1 MMLCKLSLKNIKK
14 SFKDYTIYFF
24 TLILGV
30 AIFYVFNA
38 IDSQTV
44 LLQTKQSTYDII
56 ELMTQTLSAVS
67 IFVSFILGFLIIYAS
82 RFLIKRR
89 NKEFAIYMT
98 LGMSKRKVSTVLFIE
113 TIIIGLLSLGV
124 GLGLGVILSQL
135 MSLLVA
141 NMFEADM
148 TKFAFTFSKGALIKT
163 IIYFGIMYLLVMI
176 FNTIQVSRC
185 KLIDLINSNKR
196 SEKVKIKNPIICI
209 LIFLVAVV
217 ILGYC
222 YYKVTVP
229 DAAMPLTV
237 KDIMIIIALGA
248 VSTFLLFWSLSGLM
262 LKIVQSMKNIYYKGL
277 NSFTLRQISSKVNTM
292 VFSMTIICLML
303 FVTIC
308 VLSSSLLIKNSM
320 TANLKELAPAD
331 IELMKKRNIPK
342 ELQDDYGYTD
352 GQIES
357 SYKTISETLKE
368 LNIDEAKYLKDQ
380 TTLHLYTDESITYA
394 TTMGKELESMKKM
407 YPYLDYTSPEIIVK
421 LSEYNKV
428 AKMFNNKTYSLDDDE
443 YMIIG
448 DYESMIELRNKALK
462 IGTPLTIFGKE
473 LTPKYKEVKDGFIQM
488 SSNHITDG
496 IIVVPD
502 EVINVSST
510 SPRLEYEYV
519 VANYNANDAKTKEEI
534 EAVFTN
540 PELNNLYPDVTLG
553 GTSRIAIYDA
563 SVGLGAMITFIGL
576 YLGIIFLISSAAL
589 LALKEL
595 SESADNVT
603 RYTMLRRIGA
613 TDKQLNK
620 ALFRQ
625 IAIFFIFPLL
635 IAIIHSVFGIKF
647 CTFLLE
653 TFGKEEMLASV
664 SMTMLFL
671 ILIYGGYFLITYYCS
686 KSIIKEKRIWY

>member
-44 LLQTKQSTYDII
+44 LLQTKESTYDII

-67 IFVSFILGFLIIYAS
+67 VFVSFILGFLIIYAS

-98 LGMSKRKVSTVLFIE
+98 LGMSKRKISTVLFIE
-113 TIIIGLLSLGV
+113 TIVIGLLSLGV

-163 IIYFGIMYLLVMI
+163 IIYFGIMYLLVMV

-209 LIFLVAVV
+209 LIFLVSVV

-237 KDIMIIIALGA
+237 RDIMIIIALGA

-262 LKIVQSMKNIYYKGL
+262 LKIVQSMKSIYYKEL

-308 VLSSSLLIKNSM
+308 VLSSSLSIKNSM

-342 ELQDDYGYTD
+342 ELQEEYGYTD

-380 TTLHLYTDESITYA
+380 TILHIYIDNTITYA
-394 TTMGKELESMKKM
+394 TTFGTKLESIKKK

-421 LSEYNKV
+421 LSEYNKI
-428 AKMFNNKTYSLDDDE
+428 AKMFGNDTFTLKDNQ

-448 DYESMIELRNKALK
+448 DYESMIKLRNKALK
-462 IGTPLTIFGKE
+462 VGTKLTIFGKE
-473 LTPKYKEVKDGFIQM
+473 LIPKYKEVKDGFIEM

-496 IIVVPD
+496 VIIVPD
-502 EVINVSST
+502 DVINVANH
-510 SPRLEYEYV
+510 SPQMEYEYM
-519 VANYNANDAKTKEEI
+519 VANYRANDEEEKQKI
-534 EAVFTN
+534 EEVFTN
-540 PELNNLYPDVTLG
+540 PELNDLYPDVILD
-553 GTSRIAIYDA
+553 GTTRIAIYDA

-595 SESADNVT
+595 SESADNIT

-625 IAIFFIFPLL
+625 IAIFFMFPLM
-635 IAIIHSVFGIKF
+635 IAIIHSIFGIKF
-647 CTFLLE
+647 CMFILE

-664 SMTMLFL
+664 FMTMLFL

-686 KSIIKEKRIWY
+686 KNIIKEKRV

>member
-44 LLQTKQSTYDII
+44 LLQTKQSTYEII
-56 ELMTQTLSAVS
+56 DMMTQMLSAVS
-67 IFVSFILGFLIIYAS
+67 VFVSFILGFLIIYAS

-98 LGMSKRKVSTVLFIE
+98 LGMGKRKISTILFIE
-113 TIIIGLLSLGV
+113 TIAIGLLSLGV
-124 GLGLGVILSQL
+124 GLGLGVLLSQL

-148 TKFAFTFSKGALIKT
+148 TNFAFTFSKAALIKT
-163 IIYFGIMYLLVMI
+163 VIYFGIMYLLVMI

-185 KLIDLINSNKR
+185 KLIDLMNSSKK
-196 SEKVKIKNPIICI
+196 SEKVKIKNPIICTI
-209 LIFLVAVV
+209 VFVLASI

-222 YYKVTVP
+222 YYMVSVP
-229 DAAMPLTV
+229 DAASTLTL
-237 KDIMIIIALGA
+237 KEITIIIGLGA
-248 VSTFLLFWSLSGLM
+248 LSTFLIFWSLSGLV
-262 LKIVQSMKNIYYKGL
+262 LKIVQSIHKVYYKGL
-277 NSFTLRQISSKVNTM
+277 NSFTLRQISSKVNTT

-303 FVTIC
+303 FITIC
-308 VLSSSLLIKNSM
+308 VLSSSLSIKNSM

-331 IELMKKRNIPK
+331 IELTKKRNIPK
-342 ELQDDYGYTD
+342 ELQEEFGYTD

-368 LNIDEAKYLKDQ
+368 LKIDENKYLKDQ
-380 TTLHLYTDESITYA
+380 ATIHVYTDPNVTYV
-394 TTMGKELESMKKM
+394 TTQGDNIDSMKKR

-421 LSEYNKV
+421 LSEYNKI
-428 AKMFNNKTYSLDDDE
+428 AKMFGNDTFTLEDNQ

-448 DYESMIELRNKALK
+448 DYESMTALRDEALK
-462 IGTPLTIFGKE
+462 LNTPITIFGKT
-473 LTPKYKEVKDGFIQM
+473 LTPKYKKVKNGFIEM

-496 IIVVPD
+496 VIIVPD
-502 EVINVSST
+502 NVINVSDN
-510 SPRLEYEYV
+510 SPQMEYEYM
-519 VANYNANDAKTKEEI
+519 VANYKANDQKGKEKIEEI
-534 EAVFTN
+534 FTN
-540 PELNNLYPDVTLG
+540 PELDNLYPDVTLE
-553 GTSRIAIYDA
+553 GTSKIAIYDA

-576 YLGIIFLISSAAL
+576 YLGIIFLISSAAI

-595 SESADNVT
+595 SESVDNKI
-603 RYTMLRRIGA
+603 RFNMLRRIGA
-613 TDKQLNK
+613 SEKQINK

-625 IAIFFIFPLL
+625 IAIFFMFPLVL
-635 IAIIHSVFGIKF
+635 AIIHSIFGIKF
-647 CTFLLE
+647 CIFLLE
-653 TFGKEEMLASV
+653 TFGKEQMLASV
-664 SMTMLFL
+664 FMTMLFL
-671 ILIYGGYFLITYYCS
+671 IFIYGGYFLITYYCS
-686 KSIIKEKRIWY
+686 KNIIKEKRS

>member
-44 LLQTKQSTYDII
+44 LLQTKQSTYEII
-56 ELMTQTLSAVS
+56 DMMTQMLSAVS
-67 IFVSFILGFLIIYAS
+67 VFVSFILGFLIIYAS

-98 LGMSKRKVSTVLFIE
+98 LGMGKRKISTILFIE
-113 TIIIGLLSLGV
+113 TIAIGLLSLGV
-124 GLGLGVILSQL
+124 GLGLGVLLSQL

-148 TKFAFTFSKGALIKT
+148 TNFAFTFSKAALIKT
-163 IIYFGIMYLLVMI
+163 VIYFGIMYLLVMI

-185 KLIDLINSNKR
+185 KLIDLMNSSKK
-196 SEKVKIKNPIICI
+196 SEKVKIKNPIICTIVFI
-209 LIFLVAVV
+209 LASI

-222 YYKVTVP
+222 YYMVSVP
-229 DAAMPLTV
+229 DAASTLTL
-237 KDIMIIIALGA
+237 KEITIIIGLGA
-248 VSTFLLFWSLSGLM
+248 LSTFLIFWSLSGLI
-262 LKIVQSMKNIYYKGL
+262 LKIVQSIHKVYYKGL
-277 NSFTLRQISSKVNTM
+277 NSFTLRQISSKVNTT

-303 FVTIC
+303 FITIC
-308 VLSSSLLIKNSM
+308 VLSSSLSIKNSM

-331 IELMKKRNIPK
+331 IELTKKRNIPK
-342 ELQDDYGYTD
+342 ELQEEFGYTD

-368 LNIDEAKYLKDQ
+368 LKIDENKYLKDQ
-380 TTLHLYTDESITYA
+380 TTIHVYTDPNVTYIT
-394 TTMGKELESMKKM
+394 TQGDNIDSMKRR

-421 LSEYNKV
+421 LSGYNKI
-428 AKMFNNKTYSLDDDE
+428 AKMFGNDTFTLEDNQ

-448 DYESMIELRNKALK
+448 DYESMTALRDEALK
-462 IGTPLTIFGKE
+462 LNTPITIFGKT
-473 LTPKYKEVKDGFIQM
+473 LTPKYKKVKNGFIEM

-496 IIVVPD
+496 VIIVPD
-502 EVINVSST
+502 NVINVSDN
-510 SPRLEYEYV
+510 SPQMEYEYM
-519 VANYNANDAKTKEEI
+519 VANYKANDQKGKEKIEEI
-534 EAVFTN
+534 FTN
-540 PELNNLYPDVTLG
+540 PELDNLYPDVTLE
-553 GTSRIAIYDA
+553 GTSKIAIYDA

-576 YLGIIFLISSAAL
+576 YLGIIFLISSAAI

-595 SESADNVT
+595 SESVDNKI
-603 RYTMLRRIGA
+603 RFNMLRRIGA
-613 TDKQLNK
+613 SEKQINK

-625 IAIFFIFPLL
+625 IAIFFMFPLVL
-635 IAIIHSVFGIKF
+635 AIIHSIFGIKF
-647 CTFLLE
+647 CIFLLE
-653 TFGKEEMLASV
+653 TFGKEQMLASV
-664 SMTMLFL
+664 FMTMLFL
-671 ILIYGGYFLITYYCS
+671 IFIYGGYFLITYYCS
-686 KSIIKEKRIWY
+686 KNIIKEKRS